1 MDLLEKMKKHGEAV
15 ELLGRYSLSSL
26 LVILDQITT
35 FILVPSFSNLLCN
48 TRSFYSVILSSMP
61 SPQNSVIRFTS
72 KKLTPS
78 PFHKMKKSF
87 FFSKG
92 TATFYFNLVM
102 IRISFE
108 QRNCCEP
115 IFCTGTG
122 APGGSGS
129 AST

>member
-1 MDLLEKMKKHGEAV
+1 MCGSAREDEEAWRGCGAV
-15 ELLGRYSLSSL
+15 RKVFS
-26 LVILDQITT
+26 VIIISH
-35 FILVPSFSNLLCN
+35 FRSNYNFYFSAIIQEFTL
-48 TRSFYSVILSSMP
+48 YSVILSSMP

-72 KKLTPS
+72 KKLTPLS
-78 PFHKMKKSF
+78 LSQNEEKFF